1 MARKAKTT
9 SKRKPAGKSR
19 TPAKSKSYKTK
30 AARGSSKSVAKYE
43 PEYRKDIE
51 ACAVPE
57 APLRPID
64 EGIDPF
70 RLSLIRSI
78 EKKWVNGTVLNYYFF
93 SNPTRWRGSE
103 AEKDTVRAAF
113 AEWKS
118 HGIGLEFQETDDPQ
132 EAEIRIGFERG
143 AGAWSYVGRDAI
155 DHASDPSERTM
166 NFGWDVTTPYGRD
179 TALHEIG
186 HACGYPHEHQNPN
199 AGIVWNEPA
208 VIDYFS
214 GPPNN
219 WSEGQIRHNILRKIN
234 PALVEGSSWDKDSIM
249 HYQFAAGL
257 ITQPERFQT
266 ENLIPAPGLS
276 KVDIDRVRKFYP
288 PINRVPE
295 LKPYQSQRLRI
306 GAGDQVNYVIEP
318 TRSRKYTI
326 QTFGQLDTVMVLFEE
341 INGTPRYLEGD
352 DDSGSS
358 LNANIRQRLFKGRRY
373 LVRVR
378 LYHAQ
383 QQGEGVLMMW

>member
-1 MARKAKTT
+1 MARKATT
-9 SKRKPAGKSR
+9 ASKSKPAGKR
-19 TPAKSKSYKTK
+19 RAVAKSNNIRGKTT
-30 AARGSSKSVAKYE
+30 ARQRAPASKSGAAYAKNAA
-43 PEYRKDIE
+43 

-64 EGIDPF
+64 SNVDPF

-93 SNPTRWRGSE
+93 DSPTRWRGSNAQKE
-103 AEKDTVRAAF
+103 AVRAAF

-118 HGIGLEFQETDDPQ
+118 IGIGLEFQETTDPQ

-143 AGAWSYVGRDAI
+143 AGAWSYVGRDAV
-155 DHASDPSERTM
+155 DFASDPNERTM

-199 AGIVWNEPA
+199 AGIVWNEQA

-219 WSEGQIRHNILRKIN
+219 WSERQIRHNIMRKID
-234 PALVEGSSWDKDSIM
+234 PALVEGSKWDKDSIM
-249 HYQFAAGL
+249 HYQFGAGL
-257 ITQPERFQT
+257 IKQPEVFQT
-266 ENLIPAPGLS
+266 QNLIPAPGLS
-276 KVDIDRVRKFYP
+276 KIDKDRVKKFYP
-288 PINRVPE
+288 PIKRIPE
-295 LKPYQSQRLRI
+295 LKPYRSQRLKI
-306 GAGDQVNYVIEP
+306 GAGDQVNYLIEP
-318 TRSRKYTI
+318 ERSRKYTI
-326 QTFGQLDTVMVLFEE
+326 QTFGQMDSVMVLFEE

-352 DDSGSS
+352 DDSGTS
-358 LNANIRQRLFKGRRY
+358 LNAKVRQRLFKGRRY
-373 LVRVR
+373 IVRVR

-383 QQGEGVLMMW
+383 QAGEGVLMMW